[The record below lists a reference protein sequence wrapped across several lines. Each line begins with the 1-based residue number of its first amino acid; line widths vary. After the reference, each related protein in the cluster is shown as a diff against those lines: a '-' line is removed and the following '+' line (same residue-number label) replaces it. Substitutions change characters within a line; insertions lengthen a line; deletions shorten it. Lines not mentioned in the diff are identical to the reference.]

1 MIMCDLDAL
10 LLHVSHDALVVLVS
24 GNASVELV
32 EDTSQL
38 HSNHETRHAQDNVAP
53 HLPEEI
59 KSIKYTYSCCTYLKM
74 SGIVLAS
81 CNKGNKSFNLSY

>member
-10 LLHVSHDALVVLVS
+10 LLHVSHDTLVVLVS
-24 GNASVELV
+24 GNATVELV

-38 HSNHETRHAQDNVAP
+38 HSDDETCHAQNDVAP

-59 KSIKYTYSCCTYLKM
+59 KSIKYTYSCCTYLKT
-74 SGIVLAS
+74 SGIVFT
-81 CNKGNKSFNLSY
+81 KRFDLSYR